1 MWFFAAALIA
11 GCWLGLPGEFRLLW
25 PVPLLVVAAW
35 CVSARIPAGVLL
47 ALAGYLY
54 GAVALQHG
62 LDTRL
67 PHSVSGDTF
76 RFSATV
82 TGLPEQERLT
92 EGRRAGECRRRFRA
106 KPAPDSDVPLSGQ
119 VALSLYEHCVDL
131 RPGDRITVRAR
142 LYAPRA
148 RINQAGFDS
157 ARHALSENIAARGY
171 VRDWLEHNSR
181 PGGMDGLRW
190 RLSARVRD
198 ALADFPRA
206 ARWLPAL
213 VTGDRRHLDAEDWR
227 LLRQTGTAHL
237 MAISGLHITL
247 VTGLIWGLFRFF
259 PPLLWRRWSTLSAQQ
274 FAVIPALAAGTV
286 YAALAGFSL
295 PTQRALVM
303 TAVVLLALSLRR
315 EVPRNRLLGL
325 ALLVVLLWRPLSA
338 LSVGFWLSFGAV
350 AVLGLMSGRGTLAL
364 VRAQCLLSLGL
375 GAVTG
380 WLFGGWGLAA
390 PLANLLLIPLFSV
403 AVVPLAL
410 LGALADPSDWL
421 LSGAAVLLNKAMATV
436 EVLAEAVPELP
447 VPTSLTA
454 ALLAG
459 LAVTV
464 VLVPGPLL
472 PRWCAPFLLLP
483 WLWPAGSEPGPGG
496 FHLFVFEVGQGQ
508 AVAVR
513 THNRVLLYDL
523 GPAWPGGNTGR
534 NLLTP
539 WLEKQRAPVELAFA
553 SHGDG
558 DHAGGWSGVRHL
570 VPEGALYSGEADR
583 LDGARPCRRGQS
595 WRFDGVV
602 FEVLWPAPGIDIRKS
617 NNRSCV
623 VRIRGRH
630 GTALLT
636 GDIEKPVEY
645 WLAERGGLDSDIV
658 QVPHHGSHSSS
669 SYTFLRAVSADQGF
683 VSAGHGNAFGHPA
696 ESVRRRYDKLGI
708 DLYNNALTGMI
719 VFRRDAQHNAAP
731 VLWRAVSRRPWRAPP
746 PGRDGHENRTDMI
759 R

>member
-11 GCWLGLPGEFRLLW
+11 GCWLGLPSEFRLLW

-106 KPAPDSDVPLSGQ
+106 KPDPDSDVPLSGQ
-119 VALSLYEHCVDL
+119 VVLSLYEHCVDL
-131 RPGDRITVRAR
+131 RPGDRVTVRAR

-181 PGGMDGLRW
+181 PGGVDGLRW
-190 RLSARVRD
+190 RLSARAGRAGGFPARG
-198 ALADFPRA
+198 ALAA
-206 ARWLPAL
+206 GA
-213 VTGDRRHLDAEDWR
+213 GDRRPASSR
-227 LLRQTGTAHL
+227 RR
-237 MAISGLHITL
+237 GLASAAPDRNGPSDGHFGAAYHPGHGSDL
-247 VTGLIWGLFRFF
+247 GVFRFF

-295 PTQRALVM
+295 PTQRALIM

-315 EVPRNRLLGL
+315 EVPRIRLLGL
-325 ALLVVLLWRPLSA
+325 ALLVVLVWRPLSA

-390 PLANLLLIPLFSV
+390 PLAHLLLIPLFSV

-421 LSGAAVLLNKAMATV
+421 LSGAAVLLDKAMAIV

-523 GPAWPGGNTGR
+523 GPAWSGGNTGR

-583 LDGARPCRRGQS
+583 LGGARPCRRGQS
-595 WRFDGVV
+595 WRLDGVV
-602 FEVLWPAPGIDIRKS
+602 FEVLWPVPGIDIRKS

-623 VRIRGRH
+623 VRIQGRH

-696 ESVRRRYDKLGI
+696 ASVRRRYDKLGI
-708 DLYNNALTGMI
+708 DLYNNARTGMI